1 MTFKRVASC
10 VFVLAIF
17 LAHDGER
24 TQAQEQA
31 GTETDAGRA
40 ELRRWRHRDDL
51 LTALY
56 FPLSHDPVRR
66 ATIAALLVADE
77 QWRDGS
83 SGSLAWPGVRAW
95 FDEALNRSRR
105 AGRIVE
111 GDGSGR
117 LKRSADGF
125 VVRDGKLLSSDRP
138 MVEAGWYCSSAA
150 TKLGNLRSCELNAC
164 LGFRLA
170 VVEEVAVQER
180 CCLSTLRTCGID
192 TVLMESV
199 PFGSLAKPDA
209 RVEADGGAGC
219 MYRLTGLD
227 EQILPP
233 WLRCRMS
240 AQLLWPR
247 ATCARLETDS
257 EKSVS
262 RAGLWAMVLN
272 GARIVYN
279 ADDGGRLNP
288 MTLENLAHAGFE
300 WLEHAEAIS
309 RFPSRADIGVVTSAG
324 ALADGSSAVANCVKT
339 LADHQIRFELLPVV
353 RLDRNDMTDVLRFI
367 LLVDTNDVSDKSI
380 ARLKRLRREGVFIA
394 SLSEKKPE
402 YMDVDFHFAPHDTKR
417 LIEVLRKLQA
427 RRLLL
432 RDAVVPR
439 SVDGQPMPGVLSDSM
454 ELDDGTTYV
463 NLINLSERTYHC
475 ELVSADKRV
484 EASFTDVLTGNIVGT
499 GTGAIEL
506 KPQAVLILKAVSESP

>member
-1 MTFKRVASC
+1 MTFRRLTFC
-10 VFVLAIF
+10 VLAIAIF
-17 LAHDGER
+17 GAYDGGR
-24 TQAQEQA
+24 AQAQEQA
-31 GTETDAGRA
+31 SSETDASRT
-40 ELRRWRHRDDL
+40 ELQRWRHRDDL

-111 GDGSGR
+111 GDGSDR
-117 LKRSADGF
+117 LKLSADGF
-125 VVRDGKLLSSDRP
+125 VVRDGKLWSSDQP
-138 MVEAGWYCSSAA
+138 IVEAGGYCSSAD

-170 VVEEVAVQER
+170 VVEEAAVQER

-199 PFGSLAKPDA
+199 PFGSPAKPDA
-209 RVEADGGAGC
+209 RVEAGGGAGRV
-219 MYRLTGLD
+219 YRLTGLN
-227 EQILPP
+227 EQVWPA

-240 AQLLWPR
+240 TQLLWPR

-262 RAGLWAMVLN
+262 PADLWAMVLN

-279 ADDGGRLNP
+279 PEDGGRWNP
-288 MTLENLAHAGFE
+288 ITLEHLAHAGFE
-300 WLEHAEAIS
+300 WPEHAEAIS
-309 RFPSRADIGVVTSAG
+309 RFPSRADIGVVTSAR
-324 ALADGSSAVANCVKT
+324 ALTDGSSAVANCVKT
-339 LADHQIRFELLPVV
+339 LADHQIRFELLPVA
-353 RLDRNDMTDVLRFI
+353 RLDRNDMTDALRLI
-367 LLVDTNDVSDKSI
+367 LLVDTNDVSDKSV
-380 ARLKRLRREGVFIA
+380 ARLKRLQREGVFIA

-417 LIEVLRKLQA
+417 LIEVIRKLQA
-427 RRLLL
+427 RRLVL

-439 SVDGQPMPGVLSDSM
+439 SVDGQPMPGVLSDSV
-454 ELDDGTTYV
+454 ELDDGTIYV
-463 NLINLSERTYHC
+463 NLINLSEQTYHC
-475 ELVSADKRV
+475 ELVSADKCV
-484 EASFTDVLTGNIVGT
+484 EDSFTDVLTGNIMGT

-506 KPQAVLILKAVSESP
+506 KPQAVHILKAVSKSP